1 MKKSTKEAL
10 GFAVFYSLIVI
21 AITSIPIHFYI
32 SLLLQHSKLSQQ
44 LELIEYVKNIENRIY
59 NIKKGDSSF
68 IFPRSLLFS
77 SEILDKNGEVI
88 FSLLDKKM
96 LASPHLYH
104 KSELAPNILD
114 ARYLVTIRPLLNASV
129 VMEAVIL
136 TGMTLL
142 FVFLLTY
149 FLIRRSLLSYEE
161 ANTMMERFF
170 KDAMHELKTPL
181 GIIQLNLDALRVKL
195 TDNKHINR
203 SIAAIKSLSS
213 VYDDI
218 EYLIK
223 NKKIEFSKEDI
234 DLSSFTHERALFF
247 EDLANIKEIAL
258 KSSVQS
264 DIYVRL
270 NRIELQRVIDN
281 TLSNAIKYSPQKT
294 TVTLTLKKDGQ
305 NAILSIKDQGVGI
318 KDTKAIFVR
327 YYRGDA
333 IKGGFGIG
341 LSIVKSI
348 CDKNG
353 ITIKVNS
360 KEGEGSEFIY
370 SFFDTHKNTQNM
382 IQ

>member
-1 MKKSTKEAL
+1 LKKSTKEAL
-10 GFAVFYSLIVI
+10 GFALFYSFIVI
-21 AITSIPIHFYI
+21 IITSIPIHFYI

-77 SEILDKNGEVI
+77 SEILDKDGKVI
-88 FSLLDKKM
+88 YSLLDKKI
-96 LASPHLYH
+96 LASPHLYY

-114 ARYLVTIRPLLNASV
+114 ARYLVTIRPLLNADV
-129 VMEAVIL
+129 IMEAVIL
-136 TGMTLL
+136 TGTTLL

-149 FLIRRSLLSYEE
+149 FSVRRSLLSYEE
-161 ANTMMERFF
+161 ANSMMERFF

-181 GIIQLNLDALRVKL
+181 GIIQLNLDALRIKL
-195 TDNKHINR
+195 ADNKHINR
-203 SIAAIKSLSS
+203 SIAAIKTLSS

-223 NKKIEFSKEDI
+223 NKKMEFSKEDI
-234 DLSSFTHERALFF
+234 DLSSFILERVEFF

-258 KSSVQS
+258 KSSIQS
-264 DIYVRL
+264 DVYVRL

-281 TLSNAIKYSPQKT
+281 TVSNAIKYSPQKT
-294 TVTLTLKKDGQ
+294 TVILTLTKEGKT
-305 NAILSIKDQGVGI
+305 ATLSIKDEGVGI
-318 KDTKAIFVR
+318 RDTKSIFIR

-353 ITIKVNS
+353 ITIEVRS

-370 SFFDTHKNTQNM
+370 SL
-382 IQ
+382 